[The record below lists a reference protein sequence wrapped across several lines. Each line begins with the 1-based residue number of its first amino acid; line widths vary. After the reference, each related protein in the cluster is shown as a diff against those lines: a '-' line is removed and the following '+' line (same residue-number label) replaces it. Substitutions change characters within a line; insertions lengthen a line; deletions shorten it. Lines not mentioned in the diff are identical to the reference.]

1 VVDAAPATA
10 ASYDAAVP
18 LPLASSLD
26 VVLLGVLGAV
36 GLLFLLAHFTR
47 IPYPIWL
54 TVGGATLGFV
64 PGVPA
69 VELEPELVLVLFLPP
84 LLTSAAYY
92 SSIRDLRFNARPI
105 ALLSIGLVL
114 VTTLAVAAVAHLVV
128 GMPWEVAFVLGAVLG
143 PTDPVAATAIAG
155 RVGAPRRVVTVLEG
169 ESLVNDA
176 TALIAFRFAV
186 AAVVTGT
193 FSLVDAVGDF
203 ALGIAGGVAIGLAI
217 GVVSVE
223 LLRRI
228 DDPPTEAVLT
238 LLMPYFAYLPA
249 EALGLSAVVAAV
261 TAGIYSAMRAPRIFT
276 PTSRLQLNAL
286 VIFLLN
292 GALFVLV
299 GLQLPELLDALDGFG
314 PGEVAL
320 YAAVVIA
327 TVIAVRFA
335 WVFPATY
342 LPRALSR
349 RVRENDPWPGWQGP
363 FAIAFTGMRGAVSLA
378 AALSIPETIEGGG
391 EFPFRDL
398 IIFLT
403 FATIVF
409 TVCVEGL
416 TLPALLRGLG
426 LGADEAELREE
437 DKARLLA
444 AEGALRRIEQLR
456 EEEWVRDDTAE
467 RLSGLYR
474 FRQRRFRARLGKEPV
489 DDGLSLPLDE
499 DTDSRSRDYQRLLRE
514 ILEAQRDTLIDL
526 RREGRISDD
535 AMRRIERDLDL
546 EDARLDYER

>member
-1 VVDAAPATA
+1 VVAP
-10 ASYDAAVP
+10 V
-18 LPLASSLD
+18 ASSLD

-36 GLLFLLAHFTR
+36 GVLYLLAHFTKV
-47 IPYPIWL
+47 PYPIWL

-64 PGVPA
+64 PGIPA
-69 VELEPELVLVLFLPP
+69 VELAPELVLVLFLPP

-105 ALLSIGLVL
+105 ALLSVGLVL
-114 VTTLAVAAVAHLVV
+114 LTTVAVAVVAHHVV
-128 GMPWEVAFVLGAVLG
+128 GMPWEPAFVLGAVLG

-169 ESLVNDA
+169 ESLINDA
-176 TALIAFRFAV
+176 TALICFRFAL
-186 AAVVTGT
+186 AAVLTGS
-193 FSLVDAVGDF
+193 FSLLDAIGEFAWGVAGAVAVGLAVG
-203 ALGIAGGVAIGLAI
+203 ALTT
-217 GVVSVE
+217 E
-223 LLRRI
+223 LLRRL
-228 DDPPTEAVLT
+228 DDAPTEAVLT
-238 LLMPYFAYLPA
+238 LLTPYFSYLPA

-261 TAGIYSAMRAPRIFT
+261 TTGIYHAMRAPRMFT
-276 PTSRLQLNAL
+276 PATRLQLNALWEL

-292 GALFVLV
+292 GVLFVLV
-299 GLQLPELLDALDGFG
+299 GLQLPEILDALDGYSA
-314 PGEVAL
+314 GEVAG
-320 YAAVVIA
+320 YAAAVVL
-327 TVIAVRFA
+327 TVVVVRFA
-335 WVFPATY
+335 WVFPGTY
-342 LPRALSR
+342 LPRLLSR
-349 RVRENDPWPGWQGP
+349 RVRERDPAPSWQEP

-378 AALSIPETIEGGG
+378 AALSIPQVVEGGG

-398 IIFLT
+398 IIFLA

-416 TLPALLRGLG
+416 TLPALLRALG

-444 AEGALRRIEQLR
+444 AEGALKRIDSLR
-456 EEEWVRDDTAE
+456 GEDWVRDDTAD

-474 FRQRRFRARLGKEPV
+474 FRQRRFRARLGKEPLE
-489 DDGLSLPLDE
+489 DDGLPLPREE
-499 DTDSRSRDYQRLLRE
+499 DVNVRSRDYQRLLRE
-514 ILEAQRDTLIDL
+514 ILEAQRDALIDL

-546 EDARLDYER
+546 EDARLDFER

>member
-1 VVDAAPATA
+1 MAPRRTA
-10 ASYDAAVP
+10 YDAVVP
-18 LPLASSLD
+18 PPLASSLD

-64 PGVPA
+64 PGIPA
-69 VELEPELVLVLFLPP
+69 VELAPELVLVLFLPP

-92 SSIRDLRFNARPI
+92 SSLRDLRFNARPI
-105 ALLSIGLVL
+105 ALLSIGLVVL
-114 VTTLAVAAVAHLVV
+114 TTAAVALVAHLVV

-186 AAVVTGT
+186 AAVVTGS

-203 ALGIAGGVAIGLAI
+203 ALGIVGGVAIGLAV

-228 DDPPTEAVLT
+228 DDAPTEAVLT

-249 EALGLSAVVAAV
+249 EALDLSAVVAAV
-261 TAGIYSAMRAPRIFT
+261 AAGIYSALRAPRIFT

-286 VIFLLN
+286 WELVIFLLN
-292 GALFVLV
+292 GTLFVLV
-299 GLQLPELLDALDGFG
+299 GLQLPEIVDSLEGFG
-314 PGEVAL
+314 TGEVAW
-320 YAAVVIA
+320 YAAAVVG
-327 TVIAVRFA
+327 TVVAVRFI

-342 LPRALSR
+342 LPRMLVR
-349 RVRENDPWPGWQGP
+349 RIRERDPSPTWHGP
-363 FAIAFTGMRGAVSLA
+363 FAIAYTGMRGAVSLA
-378 AALSIPETIEGGG
+378 AALSIPEVVKGGG

-416 TLPALLRGLG
+416 TLPALLRSLG
-426 LGADEAELREE
+426 LGADELELREE

-444 AEGALRRIEQLR
+444 AEGALRRIEELR
-456 EEEWVRDDTAE
+456 AEEWVREDTAD
-467 RLSGLYR
+467 RLSGLFR
-474 FRQRRFRARLGKEPV
+474 FRQRRFRARLGKPPV
-489 DDGLSLPLDE
+489 EDDGLPMPSDE
-499 DTDSRSRDYQRLLRE
+499 DANERSRDYQRFLRE
-514 ILEAQRDTLIDL
+514 ILEAQRDALIEM

-546 EDARLDYER
+546 EDARLDF